1 MFKKVIFLLILGLV
15 TVGVAVAADNATIS
29 FEVPSD
35 FEDVGDGVYVL
46 YDVAKKPDQ
55 ILSIVSFTE
64 HDKEDY
70 LTNDSTNNYTVFAYE
85 NGTYNFVDKSMN
97 EKGSFEIIEINGDKF
112 IVDFAKEGI
121 ANEKDF
127 NDTFKF
133 LMEFNK
139 LNKNKNITI
148 VNETVNETEK

>member
-121 ANEKDF
+121 DNEKDF